1 MTLMKSV
8 LLGSAATLVVV
19 AGAQAADLPT
29 KKGAPAV
36 QYVKVCNIAG
46 VAGFVLPGS
55 DTCFKISGGIEAMAA
70 FGTYDTQLQMTP
82 VGPESATLTSK
93 GAYNLPGP
101 GGFSGDTKYRDHMG
115 FDARGDLQV
124 EAVSNTANGPLIG
137 VIDIHI
143 DQGYGIGIAGY
154 GAGYAGG
161 FTTNS
166 FSDTYV
172 NLAYVQWAGI
182 TAGIHTSFYDYIA
195 GGETWWNIIS
205 PEHSG
210 TGIPLFA
217 YTATF
222 GGGFSATISAEQQEN
237 TNQFVYSVPA
247 AGYVQNTELSSDAP
261 DIVGSLDVTQSW
273 GTAHL
278 AAVAHN
284 VHVESPTGL
293 DLNDWG
299 WGVIGGVGFN
309 LPQLGAGDVVKFQGA
324 YSYGAVGYS
333 GMTTSGWGQ
342 GDNGLN
348 INGNGLIYNF
358 TDAADVRGTWVRP
371 ETWSVAATGEFN
383 LTPQFAFD
391 PEVSYGAITWQNVP
405 VGATWEGNAWSWVVG
420 AVFSWKPV
428 TNLSFNFEPVY
439 QYSHFDRGGG
449 LYSLANVPTDASGFN
464 GRIRIER
471 DF

>member
-1 MTLMKSV
+1 
-8 LLGSAATLVVV
+8 
-19 AGAQAADLPT
+19 
-29 KKGAPAV
+29 
-36 QYVKVCNIAG
+36 
-46 VAGFVLPGS
+46 
-55 DTCFKISGGIEAMAA
+55 
-70 FGTYDTQLQMTP
+70 
-82 VGPESATLTSK
+82 
-93 GAYNLPGP
+93 
-101 GGFSGDTKYRDHMG
+101 
-115 FDARGDLQV
+115 
-124 EAVSNTANGPLIG
+124 
-137 VIDIHI
+137 
-143 DQGYGIGIAGY
+143 
-154 GAGYAGG
+154 
-161 FTTNS
+161 
-166 FSDTYV
+166 
-172 NLAYVQWAGI
+172 
-182 TAGIHTSFYDYIA
+182 
-195 GGETWWNIIS
+195 
-205 PEHSG
+205 
-210 TGIPLFA
+210 
-217 YTATF
+217 
-222 GGGFSATISAEQQEN
+222 
-237 TNQFVYSVPA
+237 
-247 AGYVQNTELSSDAP
+247 
-261 DIVGSLDVTQSW
+261 
-273 GTAHL
+273 L